1 MMKSLNKK
9 INCRLASLCIPALF
23 LAATDAFPETVNLY
37 WSGGNA
43 SSDLNVTQANNW
55 SVSPTEWTP
64 PEKMDLANNILI
76 FDKATK
82 NHWEPN
88 IARASMNTSTVIA
101 GIVNSYRT
109 EYHVNTNEGIKV
121 SGNYDIDVTQ
131 QLSSDGTI
139 VKGVRFAL
147 GTGSG
152 KDFLNVGGDMNINT
166 GGYLHTIVSNVD
178 SENRIAYS
186 LTVGGALSF
195 THSGNSGYHVFNV
208 RENFD
213 TDTAPYSTF
222 TANLGGLSS
231 DKAVLFTAG
240 INVAERFVFQNAA
253 DGSFK
258 GVRQTDGRSAGRIR
272 RKGL

>member
-1 MMKSLNKK
+1 MHSSL
-9 INCRLASLCIPALF
+9 ISGCDRRL
-23 LAATDAFPETVNLY
+23 PETVNLY

-109 EYHVNTNEGIKV
+109 EYHVNTNGGIKV

-139 VKGVRFAL
+139 VKGL
-147 GTGSG
+147 
-152 KDFLNVGGDMNINT
+152 
-166 GGYLHTIVSNVD
+166 D
-178 SENRIAYS
+178 S
-186 LTVGGALSF
+186 LSE
-195 THSGNSGYHVFNV
+195 
-208 RENFD
+208 RE
-213 TDTAPYSTF
+213 
-222 TANLGGLSS
+222 
-231 DKAVLFTAG
+231 
-240 INVAERFVFQNAA
+240 AERISSTSE
-253 DGSFK
+253 G
-258 GVRQTDGRSAGRIR
+258 I
-272 RKGL
+272 